1 MKGKRFLFASLTA
14 MLASSACFGGFV
26 ITDGVDDPETGLK
39 TVAVVND
46 SDAKA
51 YIIRWD
57 AQHKEFYYQKVK
69 SNKTKNKEG
78 EAEKADKKSRKEH
91 KSDGK

>member
-14 MLASSACFGGFV
+14 MMASSACFGGFV
-26 ITDGVDDPETGLK
+26 ITDGIDDPETGLK

-57 AQHKEFYYQKVK
+57 AQHKEFYYKKVK
-69 SNKTKNKEG
+69 SNQPKDKEDA
-78 EAEKADKKSRKEH
+78 AEKADKKSKKEH
-91 KSDGK
+91 KNDDK